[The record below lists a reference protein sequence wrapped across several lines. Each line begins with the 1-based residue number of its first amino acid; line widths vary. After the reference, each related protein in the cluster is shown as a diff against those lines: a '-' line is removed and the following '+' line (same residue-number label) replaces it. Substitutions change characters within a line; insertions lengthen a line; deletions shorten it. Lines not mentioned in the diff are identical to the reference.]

1 MLPKARK
8 RREPRFD
15 GHRLL
20 PAADPERAVPPHG
33 PQEERRACLG
43 EARPRAGSGPTPWQ
57 KGKAE
62 SRQASS
68 PLHSRNA
75 PVAMRSHTSVAP
87 PGLGALGALPGEGSG
102 NMLQTA
108 TRGYAD
114 ATRPQLQGRSCRRR
128 CRGRPI
134 LFYWPPRRCS
144 HEDRGR
150 AGAASSR
157 RGHRGPSPT
166 RDAERGRLP
175 RSAAERTSPSSPPT
189 GSEGVNGKFGPL
201 LRRSPPRRTISGRAS
216 GGHGRSPVRKADRAS
231 HAGATAF

>member
-8 RREPRFD
+8 RREPRFE

-75 PVAMRSHTSVAP
+75 PVAMRSHTSLLLDWARS
-87 PGLGALGALPGEGSG
+87 GALPGEGSG
-102 NMLQTA
+102 NMLRTA

-134 LFYWPPRRCS
+134 LFPGRPADAPTKTVGERAQRLLDEAAADLRRDSRC
-144 HEDRGR
+144 RGR
-150 AGAASSR
+150 EVTPVGM
-157 RGHRGPSPT
+157 
-166 RDAERGRLP
+166 EW
-175 RSAAERTSPSSPPT
+175 TSPSSPPT
-189 GSEGVNGKFGPL
+189 GPEGVNGKFGPFL
-201 LRRSPPRRTISGRAS
+201 QRSPPRRTISGRAS

>member
-8 RREPRFD
+8 RREPRFE

-75 PVAMRSHTSVAP
+75 PVAMRSHTSLLLDWARS
-87 PGLGALGALPGEGSG
+87 GALPGEGSG
-102 NMLQTA
+102 NMLRTA

-134 LFYWPPRRCS
+134 LFYRPPRRCS

-157 RGHRGPSPT
+157 RGRRGPSPNS
-166 RDAERGRLP
+166 RCRGREVTPVGSRMDVPFIAAHRP
-175 RSAAERTSPSSPPT
+175 RGRERQIRSLSAAQPTAADDLWPS
-189 GSEGVNGKFGPL
+189 F
-201 LRRSPPRRTISGRAS
+201 RRPWA
-216 GGHGRSPVRKADRAS
+216 
-231 HAGATAF
+231 